1 MLRSCGSPRLGLRGR
16 SVNFSREHQ
25 YTWSSMWKAPP
36 VSTAKARFQ
45 TDRWLFVASRKMI

>member
-25 YTWSSMWKAPP
+25 YTWSSMWNAPP
-36 VSTAKARFQ
+36 VSTAKARFH